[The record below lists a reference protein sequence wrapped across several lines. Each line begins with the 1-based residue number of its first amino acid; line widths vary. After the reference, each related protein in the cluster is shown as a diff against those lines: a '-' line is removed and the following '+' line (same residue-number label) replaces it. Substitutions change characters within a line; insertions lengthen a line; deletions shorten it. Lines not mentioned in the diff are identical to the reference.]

1 MDAGYANCPGSLAP
15 FRGQRYHLSSWADG
29 HQPLTPQE
37 FFNMKHAS
45 ARNVIERAFGL
56 LKNRWKILSS
66 PSFYNMITQRR
77 IINACCLLHNFIRRE
92 MAEDP
97 AEDEVEN
104 LNLEEQQEDDIENI
118 TVVEPTDEWTQFRLD
133 MAVDMYNTWRLG

>member
-1 MDAGYANCPGSLAP
+1 
-15 FRGQRYHLSSWADG
+15 
-29 HQPLTPQE
+29 
-37 FFNMKHAS
+37 
-45 ARNVIERAFGL
+45 
-56 LKNRWKILSS
+56 
-66 PSFYNMITQRR
+66 
-77 IINACCLLHNFIRRE
+77 

-133 MAVDMYNTWRLG
+133 MAVDMYNTWSLG